1 MRIRFLTL
9 ALVGATLTAASGCAS
24 LPADGRG
31 VAAHRSKWDTEVIA
45 YVENHAK
52 REGTRVVW
60 VNPPRKK
67 AETSN

>member
-1 MRIRFLTL
+1 MRMRFLTL
-9 ALVGATLTAASGCAS
+9 ALAGATLSVASGCAS
-24 LPADGRG
+24 LPSDGRG
-31 VAAHRSKWDTEVIA
+31 VETHRSKWDTEVIA

-67 AETSN
+67 AEPSN